1 MARRADRLFEIIQIV
16 RSGARPITAS
26 ALAARLEVTPRTV
39 YRDIAALQAARVPI
53 EGAAGLGYV
62 MRRGYDLPPLM
73 FTAEEVDAIA
83 VGVRLISRIRDPK
96 LQRAAD
102 SVLGKLS
109 AVLPDPLRHELVAPP
124 LYVSKG
130 QTKPAKAVA
139 LSDIRQA
146 IRDERKMRI
155 DYTDEKGAPTRRTI
169 WPIAIAYYVDAT
181 LIAAWCELRS
191 DYRHF
196 RADRITSARLLDE
209 RFPGDQRTLMAGWL
223 ALQKADC

>member
-1 MARRADRLFEIIQIV
+1 VARRAERLFEIIQIV
-16 RSGARPITAS
+16 RSGARPITAA

-83 VGVRLISRIRDPK
+83 VGVRLVSRIHDPK
-96 LQRAAD
+96 LQQAAD

-109 AVLPDPLRHELVAPP
+109 VVLPDALRGELLAPP
-124 LYVSKG
+124 VYVSKG
-130 QTKPAKAVA
+130 RAKPAEAVA

-155 DYTDEKGAPTRRTI
+155 HYIDEKGAQTQRTI
-169 WPIAIAYYVDAT
+169 WPIALAYYIEAT
-181 LIAAWCELRS
+181 LVAAWCELRS

-209 RFPGDQRTLMAGWL
+209 RYPAEQGKLAAQWFELQRNT
-223 ALQKADC
+223 